1 MENLENELSGE
12 LEGQSRW
19 DRAVRDYAVRGLL
32 LCLTLF
38 LIEVGVL
45 FLVPSIPFFPGEKG
59 YYISQAN
66 QLSNTTSHASGP
78 QLFYDIFTNNYRISL
93 IEMIPGL
100 GVIFFAISMYVT
112 ARVSLAIAFNEP
124 QPVPGAVLV
133 ILLFILPHSY
143 LELPAYAVATAE
155 GLYLLYAIIKV
166 LSNSRGGDEG
176 RMTKEVWQLGINVL
190 IVTVML
196 AVAALFETTEIVL
209 GAFNA
214 FLTWIP
220 FIGIAYLVYRLNKRL
235 SEIRKEA
242 QMQVQPSRATEPTS
256 G

>member
-1 MENLENELSGE
+1 MENEPAAGLER
-12 LEGQSRW
+12 QSRW

-38 LIEVGVL
+38 LIEVGIL
-45 FLVPSIPFFPGEKG
+45 FFVSSIPFFPGEKS
-59 YYISQAN
+59 YYVSQAN
-66 QLSNTTSHASGP
+66 QLSNTTHNASGP

-112 ARVSLAIAFNEP
+112 ARVTLAIAFGES
-124 QPVPGAVLV
+124 QSVPGAVLV
-133 ILLFILPHSY
+133 ISLFLLPHSY

-155 GLYLLYAIIKV
+155 GLYLLYAIIQV
-166 LSNSRGGDEG
+166 LGNSRGGDEG
-176 RMTKEVWQLGINVL
+176 RMSGEVWQLGINVL
-190 IVTVML
+190 IFTVML

-209 GAFNA
+209 GAPNA

-235 SEIRKEA
+235 SKIRKEA
-242 QMQVQPSRATEPTS
+242 VMQVQPSRTTEPTT